1 MFSSSTWLI
10 KDIDEWQDFNP
21 YFKARIFYTDEFSHK
36 RWSIRSHILKGKGM
50 AVMSIGKNLEAKVCN
65 LDFKK
70 RRIPKYKVQ
79 TKPYFLK
86 SCHIGKCGIEQS
98 SETNWRLK

>member
-1 MFSSSTWLI
+1 MVFS
-10 KDIDEWQDFNP
+10 F
-21 YFKARIFYTDEFSHK
+21 
-36 RWSIRSHILKGKGM
+36 ILQNDGSKP
-50 AVMSIGKNLEAKVCN
+50 KNFWVKWELNTPLEAKVCN

-98 SETNWRLK
+98 SETN